1 MAAAVSAVIVAA
13 GCAPMQETKSTLLA
27 DTVRQELAADPG
39 DSDAAMILAQ
49 ALEDAVKAN
58 PDGQAVILQEA
69 RKRAAEARSF
79 KIVEE
84 SPLPADWP
92 KPSLP
97 GLIRIKT
104 YPPVRSAWV
113 RAPENRNGQ
122 FMVLFR
128 HIQSEQIAM
137 TAPVVMEYSDAAGKD
152 PSQLGKAEA
161 MAFLYRRTDQ
171 GKSGQYGAVAVE
183 DDLPLK
189 VVSVGVKGSYSEAGF
204 REALEK
210 LQQWLAAHPQW
221 QAAGPP
227 RVLAYNSPFLLWWMK
242 YSEVQIPV
250 AAGKEGSTEPARLP
264 AATPA
269 ARAVRPSD

>member
-1 MAAAVSAVIVAA
+1 MRNLQLIAAVAASAVISAA
-13 GCAPMQETKSTLLA
+13 GCAPMQNTKPELLA
-27 DTVRQELAADPG
+27 DAVRQELAAEPA
-39 DSDAAMILAQ
+39 DSDAAVILAQ
-49 ALEDAVKAN
+49 ALEDAAKI
-58 PDGQAVILQEA
+58 PSEGQAAALQEA

-113 RAPENRNGQ
+113 RAPENRDGQ

-128 HIQSEQIAM
+128 HIQSQQIAM

-152 PSQLGKAEA
+152 PSQMGRAES

-183 DDLPLK
+183 DDQPLK
-189 VVSVGVKGSYSEAGF
+189 VVSLGLKGSYSESSF
-204 REALEK
+204 RDALEK
-210 LQQWLAAHPQW
+210 LQQWLEAHPKW

-250 AAGKEGSTEPARLP
+250 AAGKDGSIKPGAGNG
-264 AATPA
+264 
-269 ARAVRPSD
+269 